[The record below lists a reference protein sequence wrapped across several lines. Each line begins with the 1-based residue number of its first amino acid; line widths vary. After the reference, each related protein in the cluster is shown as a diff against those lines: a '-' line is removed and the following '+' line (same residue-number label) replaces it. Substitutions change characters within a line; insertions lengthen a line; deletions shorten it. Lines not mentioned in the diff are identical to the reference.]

1 MVIDRIDVMKR
12 QKGRRKTVGKIE
24 QDGWMTL
31 YPKIGDPQ
39 SPYQRVDARFERV
52 FRKNAKRYMEIWQE
66 FRDDEAGSDLP
77 RS

>member
-1 MVIDRIDVMKR
+1 M
-12 QKGRRKTVGKIE
+12 GKIE

-39 SPYQRVDARFERV
+39 SPYSHQRVDARFERV
-52 FRKNAKRYMEIWQE
+52 FRKNAKTYLKIWQE
-66 FRDDEAGSDLP
+66 FLDGKKDEDGSDLP

>member
-1 MVIDRIDVMKR
+1 M
-12 QKGRRKTVGKIE
+12 GKIE

-31 YPKIGDPQ
+31 YPNIGDPQ
-39 SPYQRVDARFERV
+39 SPYSHQRVAARFERV

-66 FRDDEAGSDLP
+66 FRDDEDGSDLP

>member
-1 MVIDRIDVMKR
+1 M
-12 QKGRRKTVGKIE
+12 GKIE

-52 FRKNAKRYMEIWQE
+52 FRKNAKTYLKIWQE
-66 FRDDEAGSDLP
+66 FLDGKKDEDGSDLP